1 MKHLILII
9 ILFLFLPS
17 IVLGNT
23 LPKSDW
29 LKAMGKKLPTH
40 LCQMEPFNKEGT
52 KMCLIYTKSFTRAC
66 IFYNYEFIPDM
77 LNQPKDG
84 RKWGNIL
91 GTCVGKL
98 YDTLQGN

>member
-9 ILFLFLPS
+9 ILILFLPS
-17 IVLGNT
+17 IVLSKPF
-23 LPKSDW
+23 PKSDW
-29 LKAMGKKLPTH
+29 LKAVGKKLPTV
-40 LCQMEPFNKEGT
+40 LCKMEPFNKEGT

-66 IFYNYEFIPDM
+66 IFYNYENIPDM

-84 RKWGNIL
+84 TKWGSIL

-98 YDTLQGN
+98 YDSLQGN

>member
-52 KMCLIYTKSFTRAC
+52 KMCLIYTKSFTRVC
-66 IFYNYEFIPDM
+66 IYYNYEFIPDM
-77 LNQPKDG
+77 LSQPKDG
-84 RKWGNIL
+84 KKWGGIL

-98 YDTLQGN
+98 YDSLQGN